1 MSFLSIFVVVCTHF
15 VPFWSECLVVFV
27 YSFRR
32 SEGGACFL
40 LKEFEAENFSMS

>member
-1 MSFLSIFVVVCTHF
+1 MAGLRVVSNVFLC
-15 VPFWSECLVVFV
+15 V

-40 LKEFEAENFSMS
+40 VKEFEAENSQRVEGVVELF